1 MKPIYALCTFVV
13 MGALSSSLVGCGS
26 DDPAPAPAPSASS
39 STPLPPPGSPARTLS
54 EDVPLGLA
62 TDNLFADPQFLV
74 PGFRATGFFVFSPKS
89 QSPRSTVRYAA
100 WDTPFGRR
108 SPAVTIGAQSEEL
121 VLCSVFPASDKGSY
135 KVSIFV
141 SGTSP
146 DGTPTPVPEG
156 ATAEL
161 VSAAG
166 KKAIAKLTASG
177 DAKVVGTRSWTKLEA
192 TFAADPGN
200 LMLLVTAPKGSSLLA
215 AAPEARR
222 VTSSS
227 GAVSPAVVGSA
238 PAWVERA
245 YARLPEVPR
254 PKPLLPPRPT
264 P

>member
-1 MKPIYALCTFVV
+1 MKPIHALCTFVA
-13 MGALSSSLVGCGS
+13 MGALSSSPLGCGS
-26 DDPAPAPAPSASS
+26 DEPAPAPAPSASS
-39 STPLPPPGSPARTLS
+39 TTPLPPPGSPARTLS
-54 EDVPLGLA
+54 EGVPLGLA
-62 TDNLFADPQFLV
+62 PDNLFADPQFLV

-89 QSPRSTVRYAA
+89 QSPKSTVRYAA

-108 SPAVTIGAQSEEL
+108 SPAVTLGAQSEEL
-121 VLCSVFPASDKGSY
+121 VLCSVFPASEKSSY
-135 KVSIFV
+135 QVSIFV

-146 DGTPTPVPEG
+146 DGTPTPVPVG
-156 ATAEL
+156 TTAE
-161 VSAAG
+161 VASAAG
-166 KKAIAKLTASG
+166 KKAIAKLTVTG
-177 DAKVVGTRSWTKLEA
+177 EPKVVGTRSWTKLEA

-227 GAVSPAVVGSA
+227 AAISPVVVGNA
-238 PAWVERA
+238 PAWVERV

-254 PKPLLPPRPT
+254 PKPQLPPRPS